1 MHLAAVFL
9 FCNVLYISSLGC
21 CISESRLKT
30 PYENKDTPFAEG
42 DEGMN
47 KNIILIGFMGS
58 GKSSVGRFLSGKN
71 DVKHIDTD
79 WLIEKQQ
86 GRKISQIFS
95 EDGEAVFR
103 EMETNCIRE
112 LLSRNRKY
120 VISVG
125 GGLPMRQ
132 VNREIHRF
140 VAHDVDF
147 HSKDASNFAERG
159 MIESYYETVFIILW
173 HPFIRAWG
181 DFG

>member
-1 MHLAAVFL
+1 
-9 FCNVLYISSLGC
+9 
-21 CISESRLKT
+21 
-30 PYENKDTPFAEG
+30 
-42 DEGMN
+42 MN

-95 EDGEAVFR
+95 EDGEEVFR
-103 EMETNCIRE
+103 EMETDCIRE

-125 GGLPMRQ
+125 GGLPMRE
-132 VNREIHRF
+132 VNREILRELGF
-140 VAHDVDF
+140 VVYLKAEVDTLEKRLTGDNKRPLLQDGNLRDRIV
-147 HSKDASNFAERG
+147 SLMEQRESTYEALADIIVCTDDKDFEQIATEIMDG
-159 MIESYYETVFIILW
+159 MKYENT
-173 HPFIRAWG
+173 G
-181 DFG
+181 N